1 MSGSD
6 RFTPL
11 GGAKMDTDID
21 DLLNEF
27 DGEWIGRVI
36 DRRYRI
42 VKELAEGGMG
52 TVYIAEHLTLGK
64 EVALKIIHPEL
75 AGDDELAERFAREAM
90 ATAKLDHPHVASAMD
105 YGKLPEG
112 GAYLVMQLVRGPSL
126 QDVLENDGR
135 LPWARVCAIGA
146 QVADAL
152 SAAHAKGIIHRD
164 LKPENVMLVP
174 RDDGSELVKVLD
186 FGIARLSDDKM
197 NPVSRRSRLTRRG
210 TVMGTPGYMSPE
222 QALGENIDSRADI
235 YALGTLMWES
245 MIGRTLWEGD
255 TLTDIVQSQL
265 SEDLTP
271 RLAEE
276 ANDPTVPEAL
286 QALVDSMLAHHAD
299 DRPAK
304 ASEVRD
310 ALRQLTLKATVEGN
324 PNLTPPM
331 GIARLDPKTAPTM
344 TGHFQ
349 GEAARP
355 PWKLIIIGII
365 SALALITVIV
375 VVGSLSDGPSEEE
388 EAALIERIRLEAEAA
403 TRAQELERQTG
414 LLMNEESQGLRR
426 AAATYVLDFEP
437 ADQVQDWVRA
447 LAHLELAGDCQE
459 WGSALDEVVEI
470 GDPRVLERVD
480 RRFPTGWRR
489 GMRRDPYRCVRSK
502 ITEIVDGLDPQG
514 EGE

>member
-1 MSGSD
+1 MSD

-11 GGAKMDTDID
+11 GAKMDTDID
-21 DLLNEF
+21 DLINSF

-36 DRRYRI
+36 EGRYRI
-42 VKELAEGGMG
+42 LKELAEGGMG
-52 TVYIAEHLTLGK
+52 TVYIAQHLTLGK

-90 ATAKLDHPHVASAMD
+90 ATAQLDHPHVASAMD

-126 QDVLENDGR
+126 QDVLETQGR
-135 LPWARVCAIGA
+135 VPWARVCAIGA

-152 SAAHAKGIIHRD
+152 SAAHAHGIIHRD

-197 NPVSRRSRLTRRG
+197 NPVGRRSRLTRRG

-222 QALGENIDSRADI
+222 QALGEQIDERADI

-245 MIGRTLWEGD
+245 MVGRTLWEGD

-271 RLAEE
+271 RLAKE
-276 ANDPTVPEAL
+276 AEDPTVPEEL
-286 QALVDSMLAHHAD
+286 QALVDAMLAHHAD
-299 DRPAK
+299 DRPTK

-310 ALRQLTLKATVEGN
+310 ALRQLTLKATVEATGG
-324 PNLTPPM
+324 NLTPPM
-331 GIARLDPKTAPTM
+331 GVPRQDPKTAPTM
-344 TGHFQ
+344 AGHFNEQ
-349 GEAARP
+349 P
-355 PWKLIIIGII
+355 KTPWKLLIVGLV
-365 SALALITVIV
+365 SALALVAVIV
-375 VVGSLSDGPSEEE
+375 VVASLDDGPSEEE
-388 EAALIERIRLEAEAA
+388 EAALIERIREEAELA
-403 TRAQELERQTG
+403 TRMQELERQTG
-414 LLMNEESQGLRR
+414 LLMNEESQGIRR

-437 ADQVQDWVRA
+437 ADQVQLWVLS

-459 WGSALDEVVEI
+459 WGAALDEVVEV
-470 GDPRVLERVD
+470 GDPRVLQRVD

-489 GMRRDPYRCVRSK
+489 GMRRDPYRCVRAK
-502 ITEIVDGLDPQG
+502 ITEIVDGLNP

>member
-1 MSGSD
+1 
-6 RFTPL
+6 
-11 GGAKMDTDID
+11 MDTDID
-21 DLLNEF
+21 DLLSDFE
-27 DGEWIGRVI
+27 GEWIGRVI
-36 DRRYRI
+36 DRRYKI

-52 TVYIAEHLTLGK
+52 TVYIAEHLALGK

-126 QDVLENDGR
+126 QDVLETQGR
-135 LPWARVCAIGA
+135 VPWPRVCAIGA

-152 SAAHAKGIIHRD
+152 SAAHAHGIIHRD

-186 FGIARLSDDKM
+186 FGIARLSDDKV
-197 NPVSRRSRLTRRG
+197 NPVARRSRLTRRG

-222 QALGENIDSRADI
+222 QALGENIDERADI

-245 MIGRTLWEGD
+245 MVGRTLWEGD

-276 ANDPTVPEAL
+276 ANDPTVPPEL
-286 QALVDSMLAHHAD
+286 QALVDAMLAHHAD
-299 DRPAK
+299 DRPTK
-304 ASEVRD
+304 AGEVRD

-324 PNLTPPM
+324 ANLTPPM
-331 GIARLDPKTAPTM
+331 GLARLDPKTAPTM
-344 TGHFQ
+344 TGHFGQ
-349 GEAARP
+349 PAAKT
-355 PWKLIIIGII
+355 PWKLIIIGIV
-365 SALALITVIV
+365 SALALVALIVIV
-375 VVGSLSDGPSEEE
+375 SSLDDGPTEAE
-388 EAALIERIRLEAEAA
+388 EAALIERIREEAEAA
-403 TRAQELERQTG
+403 TRIQELERQTG
-414 LLMNEESQGLRR
+414 LLLNEESQGIRR

-437 ADQVQDWVRA
+437 ADQVMPWLRA
-447 LAHLELAGDCQE
+447 LAHLELAGDCRE
-459 WGSALDEVVEI
+459 WGSALDEAIQI
-470 GDPRVLERVD
+470 GDTRVLERVD
-480 RRFPTGWRR
+480 RRFPIGWRR
-489 GMRRDPYRCVRSK
+489 GMRRDPYRCVREK
-502 ITEIVDGLDPQG
+502 IDAVLESIDPNG
-514 EGE
+514 EDE

>member
-1 MSGSD
+1 
-6 RFTPL
+6 
-11 GGAKMDTDID
+11 MDTDID
-21 DLLNEF
+21 DLLDQFE
-27 DGEWIGRVI
+27 GEWIGRVI
-36 DRRYRI
+36 DRRYKI

-126 QDVLENDGR
+126 QDVLETQGR
-135 LPWARVCAIGA
+135 VPWARVCAIGA

-152 SAAHAKGIIHRD
+152 SAAHARGIIHRD

-222 QALGENIDSRADI
+222 QALGEQIDERADV

-245 MIGRTLWEGD
+245 MVGRTLWEGD
-255 TLTDIVQSQL
+255 TLTDIVQAQL
-265 SEDLTP
+265 SDDLTP

-276 ANDPTVPEAL
+276 ANDPTVPQEL
-286 QALVDSMLAHHAD
+286 QTLIDSMLAHHAD
-299 DRPAK
+299 DRPRN

-310 ALRQLTLKATVEGN
+310 ALRQLTLKATVEAN

-331 GIARLDPKTAPTM
+331 GVARQDPKTAPTM
-344 TGHFQ
+344 TGHF
-349 GEAARP
+349 EPANKP
-355 PWKLIIIGII
+355 PWKLIIIGAVT
-365 SALALITVIV
+365 ALALIALIV
-375 VVGSLSDGPSEEE
+375 VVGSLGDDGPTEEE

-403 TRAQELERQTG
+403 TRMQELERQTG
-414 LLMNEESQGLRR
+414 LLLNEESQGIRR

-437 ADQVQDWVRA
+437 ADQVAPWVRA
-447 LAHLELAGDCQE
+447 LAHLERAGDCAE
-459 WGSALDEVVEI
+459 WGAALEEAVEI
-470 GDPRVLERVD
+470 GDARVLERVE
-480 RRFPTGWRR
+480 RRFPMGWRR
-489 GMRRDPYRCVRSK
+489 GMRRDPYRCVRSQVDA
-502 ITEIVDGLDPQG
+502 IVEALDPEG
-514 EGE
+514 EGEE